1 MLIEGQCSL
10 CIINLA
16 FKMAV
21 GCWLINRHRSKNEE
35 IHPMFYHHKAHCV
48 SPDRLSHQCM
58 GLSVPFY
65 DGARAEYAHQSVFAD
80 PITSRES

>member
-1 MLIEGQCSL
+1 MMRIEGHRSL

-16 FKMAV
+16 FKTAV
-21 GCWLINRHRSKNEE
+21 GCWLINSHRSKNEE
-35 IHPMFYHHKAHCV
+35 IHPMFSHHKGLCV
-48 SPDRLSHQCM
+48 SPDRHQCM
-58 GLSVPFY
+58 GLSVQFY